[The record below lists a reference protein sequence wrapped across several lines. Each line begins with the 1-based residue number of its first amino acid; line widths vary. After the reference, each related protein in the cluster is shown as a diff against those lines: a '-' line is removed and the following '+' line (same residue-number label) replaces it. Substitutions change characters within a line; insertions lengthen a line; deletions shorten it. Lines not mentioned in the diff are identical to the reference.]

1 MLELTTIRYT
11 CQTQLGSLGH
21 FTFNFGY
28 GKVISIFSQ
37 NSSKFC
43 CHLFSSPF
51 IFSELD
57 IMMRNV
63 DYLLVLYHDRKKRS
77 QKGCMTSQPQNF
89 QLWNFFQPNAGISNP
104 DFFQPQN
111 FEPRYFNHKLLK
123 PRLYNHENL
132 KLLRWTFKVED
143 FIKKMGFK
151 QPGLK
156 LGLFGV
162 EMSAATLKKLST
174 LWNILMTTA
183 TKLGSVLWKLTRLT
197 LPGITEWKIFQ
208 L

>member
-1 MLELTTIRYT
+1 
-11 CQTQLGSLGH
+11 
-21 FTFNFGY
+21 
-28 GKVISIFSQ
+28 
-37 NSSKFC
+37 
-43 CHLFSSPF
+43 
-51 IFSELD
+51 
-57 IMMRNV
+57 MRNV

-104 DFFQPQN
+104 DFFSTLN

-132 KLLRWTFKVED
+132 KLLGWTFKVED
-143 FIKKMGFK
+143 FITKCLGFNRVLGVLICRGFKHPRFKQPVLK

>member
-43 CHLFSSPF
+43 CHLLSSPF

-77 QKGCMTSQPQNF
+77 QKGCMTFQHPEFSKPGNYQPRNF
-89 QLWNFFQPNAGISNP
+89 QSWK
-104 DFFQPQN
+104 FFQPQN
-111 FEPRYFNHKLLK
+111 FKRWNIQPCNFFPTPEFQPRYFNFFEAQTL
-123 PRLYNHENL
+123 
-132 KLLRWTFKVED
+132 
-143 FIKKMGFK
+143 
-151 QPGLK
+151 QP
-156 LGLFGV
+156 
-162 EMSAATLKKLST
+162 
-174 LWNILMTTA
+174 
-183 TKLGSVLWKLTRLT
+183 
-197 LPGITEWKIFQ
+197 
-208 L
+208 

>member
-1 MLELTTIRYT
+1 MAKR
-11 CQTQLGSLGH
+11 SP
-21 FTFNFGY
+21 
-28 GKVISIFSQ
+28 FSVRILQ
-37 NSSKFC
+37 NFC
-43 CHLFSSPF
+43 CHLLSSPF
-51 IFSELD
+51 MFSELD

-77 QKGCMTSQPQNF
+77 QKGCMTSQPQYF
-89 QLWNFFQPNAGISNP
+89 QRWNIEPWI
-104 DFFQPQN
+104 FFQPQN

-132 KLLRWTFKVED
+132 KLLGWTFKVED
-143 FIKKMGFK
+143 FITKCLGFNRVLGVLICLGFNHPRFKRPGLK

>member
-1 MLELTTIRYT
+1 MTA
-11 CQTQLGSLGH
+11 
-21 FTFNFGY
+21 
-28 GKVISIFSQ
+28 
-37 NSSKFC
+37 
-43 CHLFSSPF
+43 
-51 IFSELD
+51 
-57 IMMRNV
+57 RNV
-63 DYLLVLYHDRKKRS
+63 LKKVAWHLNPKIFNS
-77 QKGCMTSQPQNF
+77 GI
-89 QLWNFFQPNAGISNP
+89 FFNHTLEYPTLI
-104 DFFQPQN
+104 FFQPQN

-132 KLLRWTFKVED
+132 RLLGWTFKVED
-143 FIKKMGFK
+143 FITKCLGFNRVLGVLICRGFKHPRFKQPGLK